1 MKEYITIS
9 STGRE
14 TSCSAGACQGAGK
27 LTEVCFIQGGGQGV
41 GAYCWK
47 TCSGEETG
55 TEEQHLTSN
64 DM

>member
-14 TSCSAGACQGAGK
+14 TSCSAGSCQGAGK
-27 LTEVCFIQGGGQGV
+27 LTEVCFIQDGGLGV
-41 GAYCWK
+41 AACWK

-55 TEEQHLTSN
+55 MEEQHLTSN